1 MLIDEQRSKSCPI
14 RRHIRQSVQRLGLW
28 ENTVL
33 SLTSTEVGAKNI
45 FANIVLCG
53 TATDELTP

>member
-1 MLIDEQRSKSCPI
+1 MSSGAMTCPI

-28 ENTVL
+28 ESTDL
-33 SLTSTEVGAKNI
+33 SLTSAEMGADNI
-45 FANIVLCG
+45 FANLVLYS

>member
-1 MLIDEQRSKSCPI
+1 MSSGAMTCPI

-28 ENTVL
+28 ESTVL

-45 FANIVLCG
+45 FANIVLCS